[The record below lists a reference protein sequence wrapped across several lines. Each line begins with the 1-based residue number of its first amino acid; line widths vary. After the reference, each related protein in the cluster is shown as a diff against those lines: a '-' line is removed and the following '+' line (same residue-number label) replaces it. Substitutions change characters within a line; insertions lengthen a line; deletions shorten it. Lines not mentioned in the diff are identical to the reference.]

1 MRIKIEQFLRS
12 FAIRTSGELLR
23 PRLFNITKL
32 KLPHN
37 VIYHF
42 VDSNTAVAG
51 PNQTDP
57 LFNRY
62 RGKVF
67 IDHVTQLQVIEGNPI
82 RTSVIAATIQNE
94 FRRNNRFF
102 KPLRKIESVKLNTQ
116 NIAIY
121 NYNLLNQ
128 LYRYHANIKAG
139 YNRWSNISNTF
150 WHNVVTTHA
159 SYGKWNQ
166 FVEIEL
172 PRTMP
177 KYADFRRMERE
188 TSKSILEIFNNDAL
202 LTLSDFIKFF
212 GENQETSNM
221 YQVLKPTVVKGGPVQ
236 LSREILD
243 QINII
248 VRVKNN
254 FFVINLGKLYDFRD
268 SPETI
273 VEQSTVSTEMYVD
286 SLGLEAAFKP
296 NVLQLKLVSLF
307 TTLVEYNNGIDDN
320 IETEEVETADADVS
334 ETEVPSDELDED
346 LDDDVDTKDVTTTT
360 KATTIE
366 EDETLDREE
375 ELALIALKA
384 KDSPVSKT
392 LDLGTLEI
400 TYTPPPDTELE
411 LTTLVIEK
419 DELSELD
426 KPSNILTVPKA
437 QISGTIAAL
446 DESDPNTAQ
455 VVKLAYELANAGAI
469 SPRSYEQAVAA
480 ANGYKTIP
488 SPFNPD
494 VSIAEDMEILPEDL
508 KLPEKEHALQIV
520 NSEKSMGKSIHKQM
534 NQKYINTLQHKDVLK
549 SIIGV
554 QTLGV
559 TVADVQMEEFEDSLN
574 HFRTFKV
581 TLKPV
586 RGKQSTV
593 RFNIPVIDSDGRFRA
608 NGVTFKQ
615 RSQIGDIPIR
625 KVSPTKVALTS
636 YYSKLFVRRS
646 ARVTNDYDKWLI
658 RNINLMSRNDG
669 ISEPTVVKLR
679 VAEKD
684 LSEYKLPRIYS
695 GLGSVYNGFT
705 TDGLTL
711 HFDYTERVKYFDKLG
726 IDVTAHETDGFVVA
740 GHRGKVP
747 VVVDTTNQFYLV
759 TPKDLEPL
767 GLITDILNLS
777 LAKAPLEI
785 ATLTVL
791 NKEVPLGLIMAYH
804 KGLTN
809 LLNDRQVDYQ
819 SHPRGTRLK
828 LSDDEFTLVFT
839 DEVLVFNRGDYANT
853 LLIAGLKRYQKT
865 LQQFSR
871 WDFDRQDVYF
881 RVLDAAGL
889 TANYVREIDTL
900 FTSWIDP
907 ITRDI
912 LADAGE
918 PTEFEPLLYRA
929 IELLLTDWS
938 PSEVDG
944 AYMRYKGYERTAGTV
959 YNTLIRSV
967 KIFNARQGRGEQSIS
982 LDPYEIWKKVT
993 SDPTVS
999 VVEDSNPLQNLKE
1012 EEVVT
1017 FSGDGGRPT
1026 KTMVARTR
1034 GFHKND
1040 IGVVSEATVDSGNV
1054 GAIFYLTPDA
1064 NFANMRGITKPYN
1077 PETDGVAKV
1086 FSTTAL
1092 VSVNADRDD
1101 QHGPT

>member
-42 VDSNTAVAG
+42 VDSNTAVSG
-51 PNQTDP
+51 PNQSDP

-62 RGKVF
+62 KGKVF
-67 IDHVTQLQVIEGNPI
+67 IEHVTALSIKEGNPI
-82 RTSVIAATIQNE
+82 RTSAIATSLQNE

-102 KPLRKIESVKLNTQ
+102 KPLRKVESVKLNTQ

-128 LYRYHANIKAG
+128 LYRYHANLKAG
-139 YNRWSNISNTF
+139 YNRWLNISNTF
-150 WHNVVTTHA
+150 WENVVTTHTK
-159 SYGKWNQ
+159 YGNWNQ
-166 FVEIEL
+166 FIELEL

-177 KYADFRRMERE
+177 KYADFRRMENDA
-188 TSKSILEIFNNDAL
+188 TKSILEIFNNDAL

-212 GENQETSNM
+212 GEKQEGSNL
-221 YQVLKPTVVKGGPVQ
+221 YQILKPTKSDDKIPTVR
-236 LSREILD
+236 LSREIID
-243 QINII
+243 QVNII

-254 FFVINLGKLYDFRD
+254 FFAINLGKLYDFRD
-268 SPETI
+268 SDETLE
-273 VEQSTVSTEMYVD
+273 EQSKVSTEMYVD
-286 SLGLEAAFKP
+286 SLGLESAFKP

-307 TTLVEYNNGIDDN
+307 TTLVEYNNGVDDN
-320 IETEEVETADADVS
+320 LEVEELETPVTTSDIAEALGTDDESDDSEEDDLDEMPDRDEEQTLIETKVE
-334 ETEVPSDELDED
+334 P
-346 LDDDVDTKDVTTTT
+346 
-360 KATTIE
+360 
-366 EDETLDREE
+366 TL
-375 ELALIALKA
+375 
-384 KDSPVSKT
+384 SKT

-400 TYTPPPDTELE
+400 TYTPPPDTDLQ

-419 DELSELD
+419 D
-426 KPSNILTVPKA
+426 PSAGVERPANYLTVPTA
-437 QISGTIAAL
+437 QISGTISKL
-446 DESDPNTAQ
+446 DDSDPNTAQ
-455 VVKLAYELANAGAI
+455 VIKTAYELANAGAI

-494 VSIAEDMEILPEDL
+494 VSVAEDMEITLEDL
-508 KLPEKEHALQIV
+508 KLPNEQHALKNV

-534 NQKYINTLQHKDVLK
+534 NQKYINTLQHKDLLK

-559 TVADVQMEEFEDSLN
+559 TVTDIQMEEIEDSLN

-593 RFNIPVIDSDGRFRA
+593 RFNIPVIDQDGRFKA

-636 YYSKLFVRRS
+636 YYSKLFVNRS
-646 ARVTNDYDKWLI
+646 TRVANDFDKWLV
-658 RNINLMSRNDG
+658 RNINLQAKNDG
-669 ISEPTVVKLR
+669 IVEPTVTSLR

-684 LSEYKLPRIYS
+684 LSEFKLPRIYS
-695 GLGSVYNGFT
+695 GLGSVYNGFK
-705 TDGLTL
+705 TDGLTFY
-711 HFDYTERVKYFDKLG
+711 FDYTERVKYFEKLG
-726 IDVTAHETDGFVVA
+726 ISVDALETDGYVVA
-740 GHRGKVP
+740 GHKGKQP
-747 VVVDTTNQFYLV
+747 ILVDSTNQFYLN
-759 TPKDLEPL
+759 TTKDLESL
-767 GLITDILNLS
+767 GLMTDILNLS
-777 LAKAPLEI
+777 LAKAPLET
-785 ATLTVL
+785 ATLSIL
-791 NKEVPLGLIMAYH
+791 NKDVPVGLILAYR

-809 LLNDRQVDYQ
+809 LLNERKIQYQ
-819 SHPRGTRLK
+819 SHPRGTRLQ
-828 LSDDEFTLVFT
+828 LAEDEYTLVFL
-839 DEVLVFNRGDYANT
+839 DEVLVFNREDYANT
-853 LLIAGLKRYQKT
+853 LLLSGLKRYQKV

-871 WDFDRQDVYF
+871 WDFDRTDVYF
-881 RVLDAAGL
+881 RVLDSTGL
-889 TANYVREIDTL
+889 TASYIREIDTL
-900 FTSWIDP
+900 FSSWIDP

-912 LADAGE
+912 LEHYKE
-918 PTEFEPLLYRA
+918 PTEFEALLYRS

-959 YNTLIRSV
+959 YNTLVRSV
-967 KIFNARQGRGEQSIS
+967 KIFNARQGRGEQTIT
-982 LDPYEIWKKVT
+982 LDPYEVWKKVT
-993 SDPTVS
+993 RDPTVS
-999 VVEDSNPLQNLKE
+999 VVEDSNPIQNLKE

-1034 GFHKND
+1034 LFHKND
-1040 IGVVSEATVDSGNV
+1040 LGVVSEATVDSGNV

-1077 PETDGVAKV
+1077 PDTDGVAKI
-1086 FSTTAL
+1086 FSTPAL
-1092 VSVNADRDD
+1092 ISVNADRDD
-1101 QHGPT
+1101 QQGPT